1 MAVIEEGLVPSCSR
15 GHAKRLSKLAC
26 VGRTLCASEQ
36 ICQIFQN
43 FGGCHVCKNGS
54 LHTGIPHSA
63 FSILA
68 VLHTAFLRY
77 CTILAVLHTRTS
89 AKFTRVQTPKNKN
102 VQRDAQQRNSLRKPS
117 SGPLI
122 LHRLRPLENKIFSG
136 LQSGASCSYIICP
149 KEAARAEQLG
159 ARRQDQSDSRQART
173 GQERQQRK
181 TWR

>member
-1 MAVIEEGLVPSCSR
+1 MF
-15 GHAKRLSKLAC
+15 KRPCKEAIQTRMRRQDTVCERANLPNLSKLWG
-26 VGRTLCASEQ
+26 VSRVQEWITT
-36 ICQIFQN
+36 
-43 FGGCHVCKNGS
+43 HW
-54 LHTGIPHSA
+54 HSA

-68 VLHTAFLRY
+68 VLHT
-77 CTILAVLHTRTS
+77 RTS
-89 AKFTRVQTPKNKN
+89 ANFTRVQTPKNKY

-149 KEAARAEQLG
+149 KEAARAGQLG
-159 ARRQDQSDSRQART
+159 ARRQDQSDTRQART